1 MDGCLK
7 AIGRLGCLVLILVG
21 SGVVWWF
28 RDPIL
33 HTASRYLGPHS
44 TRLPPVADT
53 SVGAP
58 TPGAVSSTR
67 AKLALLGAPGGP
79 DSVILTPNEMASLMG
94 GGIDW
99 TVRKGF
105 DSLRVELLD
114 SSVAVH
120 ARLDTRVL
128 PADALGPAARVLG
141 PLEPLRMA
149 GPVTIA
155 RPGLAR
161 WSVHELSLRGF
172 PFPGPAVT
180 RLARVIAGADSAGD
194 VAVAVPA
201 TVGRISVHPTR
212 VVCYRRAI
220 P

>member
-1 MDGCLK
+1 VDGCLK
-7 AIGRLGCLVLILVG
+7 AVGRLGCLAAMLV
-21 SGVVWWF
+21 VAALLWWF
-28 RDPIL
+28 RDPLL
-33 HTASRYLGPHS
+33 HVASRYLGPHS

-58 TPGAVSSTR
+58 TPGAVRATA
-67 AKLALLGAPGGP
+67 AKLAALGEPGGP
-79 DSVILTPNEMASLMG
+79 DSVVLTPNEMASLLG

-114 SSVAVH
+114 SIVAVD

-128 PADALGPAARVLG
+128 PRDALGTAGRVLG

-149 GPVTIA
+149 GPIA
-155 RPGLAR
+155 VVRPGVAR
-161 WSVHELSLRGF
+161 WTVRELSLRGF

-180 RLARVIAGADSAGD
+180 RLARVIAGADQDGEVSVAVP
-194 VAVAVPA
+194 VAVA
-201 TVGRISVHPTR
+201 RIAVHPTS
-212 VVCYRRAI
+212 VVCYRKAG

>member
-7 AIGRLGCLVLILVG
+7 VIGRLGCLAAILIVAGLAY
-21 SGVVWWF
+21 WF
-28 RDPIL
+28 RDPL
-33 HTASRYLGPHS
+33 MHTASKYLGPHS
-44 TRLPPVADT
+44 TRLPPVSDT

-58 TPGAVSSTR
+58 TPGAVR
-67 AKLALLGAPGGP
+67 AAAAKLASLGVTGGP
-79 DSVILTPNEMASLMG
+79 DSVVLTPNEMASPIG

-114 SSVAVH
+114 SSIAVN

-128 PADALGPAARVLG
+128 PRDALGPAERVLSTY
-141 PLEPLRMA
+141 EPLRMA

-155 RPGLAR
+155 KPGVAR
-161 WSVHELSLRGF
+161 WTVRELSLHGF
-172 PFPGPAVT
+172 PFPGPAVA
-180 RLARVIAGADSAGD
+180 RLANLVAGADDGSVPILVPPTVRR
-194 VAVAVPA
+194 VA
-201 TVGRISVHPTR
+201 IHPTG
-212 VVCYRRAI
+212 VVCYRRAR